1 MVFIFKLKNPAQ
13 EFRLKYA
20 KLNPA
25 KSSQQMWRQDI
36 SFYVV
41 FISQLYKL
49 GLSLQ
54 LRCQHILQ
62 YMDIGHI
69 TCVYM
74 HVCLHNMMPE

>member
-25 KSSQQMWRQDI
+25 KSSQQMWHQDI

-49 GLSLQ
+49 GLSL
-54 LRCQHILQ
+54 
-62 YMDIGHI
+62 
-69 TCVYM
+69 
-74 HVCLHNMMPE
+74 